1 MRAILPA
8 EKPHFENYYRYERC
22 FSAPECAELIR
33 LAEASIMAPGTVG
46 NGLAQEPVLDPSYR
60 QVMTAR
66 ITPADAQW
74 AFDRLIEKTA
84 WANSAYEFNL
94 NGLYEDI
101 GVMRYNEPV
110 AEQPAGHYKWH
121 QDFGGGVYSRR
132 KVSIVGLLSS
142 PADFTGGELHLFNA
156 GDVAA
161 NLSHQGDM
169 VMFPSWTP
177 HCVTPIREG
186 VRYSLVAWVSG
197 PRFR

>member
-1 MRAILPA
+1 MRAVLPA
-8 EKPHFENYYRYERC
+8 EKPHFEKYYRYERC
-22 FSAPECAELIR
+22 FSPPECAELIR
-33 LAEASIMAPGTVG
+33 LAEAKIMTPGTVG
-46 NGLAQEPVLDPSYR
+46 NGLAQEPVLDPTYR

-66 ITPADAQW
+66 ITPEDAQW
-74 AFDRLIEKTA
+74 AFDRLIERTT
-84 WANSAYEFNL
+84 WANAAYEFNL

-101 GVMRYNEPV
+101 GVMRYNEPQ

-142 PADFTGGELHLFNA
+142 PADFTGGELRLFNES
-156 GDVAA
+156 DQAA
-161 NLSHQGDM
+161 NLSAQGDI

-177 HCVTPIREG
+177 HCVTPIITG